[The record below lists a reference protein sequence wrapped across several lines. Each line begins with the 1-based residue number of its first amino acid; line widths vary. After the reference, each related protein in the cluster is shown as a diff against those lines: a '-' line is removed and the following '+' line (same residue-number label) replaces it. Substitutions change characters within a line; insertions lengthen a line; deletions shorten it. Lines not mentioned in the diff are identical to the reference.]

1 MRLIGWLAVGVFK
14 ESVRER
20 VLYGLVL
27 FAAILMAATYLL
39 GQLTAGQ
46 DIKMVK
52 DLGLAAISTLGLFM
66 AIFIGISLVWK
77 EVERR
82 SIYNVLSKPV
92 TREQFLLGKYAGLA
106 LTLTV
111 NIAGMTL
118 AFYAVLAYMDWTA
131 DDILRRSWP
140 APALDP
146 ALMTAI
152 GLIVVELLVVTAVAL
167 FFSTFSSPFLSAVLT
182 LGLWIVGHFNDDL
195 RHFETVV
202 DNPVAVW
209 LARAL
214 YYVLPD
220 LSAFDVRSQ
229 VVHGLAV
236 PPVAAGL
243 AAAYGAAYI
252 VFLLVAAILVFRR
265 RDLQ

>member
-1 MRLIGWLAVGVFK
+1 
-14 ESVRER
+14 
-20 VLYGLVL
+20 
-27 FAAILMAATYLL
+27 
-39 GQLTAGQ
+39 
-46 DIKMVK
+46 
-52 DLGLAAISTLGLFM
+52 
-66 AIFIGISLVWK
+66 
-77 EVERR
+77 
-82 SIYNVLSKPV
+82 
-92 TREQFLLGKYAGLA
+92 
-106 LTLTV
+106 
-111 NIAGMTL
+111 
-118 AFYAVLAYMDWTA
+118 
-131 DDILRRSWP
+131 
-140 APALDP
+140 
-146 ALMTAI
+146 MTAI
-152 GLIVVELLVVTAVAL
+152 ALIGVELLVVTAVAL

-209 LARAL
+209 LARGL
-214 YYVLPD
+214 YCVLPD

>member
-27 FAAILMAATYLL
+27 FASILMAATYLL

-82 SIYNVLSKPV
+82 SIYNLLSKPV

-106 LTLTV
+106 LTLAV

-118 AFYAVLAYMDWTA
+118 AFYAVLAYMDWSA

-140 APALDP
+140 APAMDP

-202 DNPVAVW
+202 DNPAAVW
-209 LARAL
+209 LARVL
-214 YYVLPD
+214 YYLLPD

-229 VVHGLAV
+229 VVHGIAV
-236 PPVAAGL
+236 PPAAAGL
-243 AAAYGAAYI
+243 AVAYGAAYI

>member
-106 LTLTV
+106 LTLAV
-111 NIAGMTL
+111 NIAGMTI

-195 RHFETVV
+195 RHFEAVV
-202 DNPVAVW
+202 DNSVAVW

-252 VFLLVAAILVFRR
+252 AFLLVAAILVFRR